1 MSVSNLKNPVARLLG
16 PVLMLGTGSAAAE
29 LQFNFQD
36 PVTPIARDIYDLHM
50 LIFWI
55 CVGIA
60 VVVFGAM
67 FYSLYAHRKSRGAKP
82 ADFHENTKLEFLW
95 TIVPFVILV
104 AVAIPATKTLLEL
117 EDTENYDLTVKV
129 TGMQWK
135 WKYEYVDGDEDDSN
149 NVSFIA
155 NLAQEHNE
163 ARREGSGADVTTIE
177 HYLLETDN
185 HLVLPTNKRIRFLI
199 TSDDVIHAWW
209 VPAFGVKKDAIP
221 GFVNEIWTEIEQPGT
236 YRGQCAELCGK
247 DHAFMPI
254 VVNAV
259 SEQEFDSWLA
269 QKQTAAVAAA
279 AEAASDK
286 VWAKE
291 ELMARGEKT
300 YQTTCAACHGPGGEG
315 SGPFP
320 ALKGSAIATGPV
332 AGHLDIVLHGKPG
345 TAMAAFGGQ
354 LNDLELAAVITYERN
369 AFGNNTGDLVQPAD
383 VKAAR

>member
-16 PVLMLGTGSAAAE
+16 PVLMLFAGAASAE

-36 PVTPIARDIYDLHM
+36 PVTPIARDIYGLHM

-55 CVGIA
+55 CVVIA

-67 FYSLYAHRKSRGAKP
+67 FYSIYAHRKSRGAV
-82 ADFHENTKLEFLW
+82 AAEFHENTKLEFLW
-95 TIVPFVILV
+95 TIVPFAILV

-117 EDTENYDLTVKV
+117 EDTSDYDLTVKV

-135 WKYEYVDGDEDDSN
+135 WKYEYVDGDGDDGN

-155 NLAQEHNE
+155 NLAAEHNE
-163 ARREGSGADVTTIE
+163 ARRANSGVDVNTIE
-177 HYLLETDN
+177 NYLLETDSE
-185 HLVLPTNKRIRFLI
+185 LVLPTNQRIRFLI

-221 GFVNEIWTEIEQPGT
+221 GYVNEIWTQIEQPGT

-254 VVNAV
+254 VVRAV
-259 SEQEFDSWLA
+259 EEQDFQNWLA

-286 VWAKE
+286 VWEQE
-291 ELMARGEKT
+291 ELMARGEKV
-300 YQTTCAACHGPGGEG
+300 YQASCAACHGANGEG

-332 AGHLDIVLHGKPG
+332 AGHMDIVLNGKPG

-369 AFGNNTGDLVQPAD
+369 AFGNETGDLVQPAD